1 VTHPSERLG
10 RLCSECLVN
19 ATKVLIDDTLASS
32 AGESCHIYPGWLAF
46 VPDAWSLLP
55 PSRRNLTLGRHGL
68 RRDAPDLLDEKLSLI
83 NELFVIGP
91 VFQELRQEGQQLVP
105 IHDEDLL
112 HRNRLVGVG
121 DEDLED
127 MKALVLHHLAV
138 VSEQVHANLQM
149 LSAVDVL
156 GHDVVVGSVEEDLA
170 QELDGLPLGDV
181 AVGLDQY
188 VVVLVEEQLEVDV

>member
-1 VTHPSERLG
+1 
-10 RLCSECLVN
+10 
-19 ATKVLIDDTLASS
+19 
-32 AGESCHIYPGWLAF
+32 
-46 VPDAWSLLP
+46 
-55 PSRRNLTLGRHGL
+55 
-68 RRDAPDLLDEKLSLI
+68 
-83 NELFVIGP
+83 
-91 VFQELRQEGQQLVP
+91 
-105 IHDEDLL
+105 
-112 HRNRLVGVG
+112 
-121 DEDLED
+121 